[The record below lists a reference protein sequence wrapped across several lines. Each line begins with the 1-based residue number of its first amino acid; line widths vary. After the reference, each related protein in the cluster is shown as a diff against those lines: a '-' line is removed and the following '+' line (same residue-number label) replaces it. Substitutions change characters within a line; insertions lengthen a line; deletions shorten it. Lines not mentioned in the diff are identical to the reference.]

1 MEDTLVM
8 QYPLEKTVLLRLWNW
23 LNGSELEKLSV
34 TDHWWG
40 GIGSY
45 ISLVHFMNLHDIC
58 LNKTYQNKK
67 KYDERFFRL
76 KQLHLK

>member
-23 LNGSELEKLSV
+23 LNGSELEKFSV

-67 KYDERFFRL
+67 NMMNDFSDSNNCI
-76 KQLHLK
+76 

>member
-45 ISLVHFMNLHDIC
+45 ISLVHFMNLYDIC

-67 KYDERFFRL
+67 KI
-76 KQLHLK
+76 